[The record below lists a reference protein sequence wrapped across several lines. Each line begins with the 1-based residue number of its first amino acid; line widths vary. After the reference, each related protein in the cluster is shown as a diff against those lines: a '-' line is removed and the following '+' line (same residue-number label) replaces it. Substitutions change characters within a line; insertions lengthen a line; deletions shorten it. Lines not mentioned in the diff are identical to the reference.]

1 MPQKIALDYDDK
13 ELRVVVAQCSGSR
26 VHVSDARAISIDE
39 SSSPSQALRGFITEN
54 SLQKTD
60 VLVAVG
66 RGKAELRE
74 LRLPIVPPEELPD
87 MVRFQAIRSFASASD
102 RAIVDFLETGRD
114 SEISLIAAAMS
125 PSDLDQLRQL
135 CQTSELSLQ
144 RAALR
149 PLTAAPLYLKAK
161 GSVPI
166 CVLID
171 LLTDDAEIT
180 VARDGKVIFVRT
192 VRLPQEDEHRSNA
205 IAAEIKRTLMA
216 CGETNQADRII
227 VWGTQQVHQ
236 ADLDAI
242 RASSS
247 CQDVQA
253 VNPFDLVDLK
263 MPAEQVPAHVG
274 RLAPLVGLL
283 VADEG
288 SPQCL
293 IDFLNPRERPEEKPD
308 HVRRAGLI
316 GGPIAAVVLV
326 GALIML
332 QLRSLDQQIATAETT
347 AKGLATKADEAQQRV
362 AQTEE
367 VDVFLDED
375 VHWLDEFKNIAA
387 NVPPSD
393 KLIVNSVIGTSTAK
407 GGGTIK
413 FAGAVVSP
421 DVIESMES
429 ALREADY
436 QLQSGSSNKLPRA
449 TRYTWSFDETI
460 TIPASAVRQAR
471 EERLAAMKAAENGD
485 ADTDDN
491 AGELEPTEQGSPATD
506 SSPDS
511 EEPATSE
518 PENTTQPA
526 TADDTADSAASEEDS
541 TPADDDAT
549 GDQDS
554 AASSES
560 AEATEDE
567 QTKAADESSESTA
580 SDAGES
586 TSEGDASTATDQA
599 ATSNTSPQDTDAE
612 TTASQEQDQ

>member
-1 MPQKIALDYDDK
+1 MPQKIALDYDDN

-26 VHVSDARAISIDE
+26 VHVSDARVIPIDE
-39 SSSPSQALRGFITEN
+39 SSSPSQELRSFISEN

-102 RAIVDFLETGRD
+102 RALVDFLETGRD
-114 SEISLIAAAMS
+114 GEISLIAAAMS
-125 PSDLDQLRQL
+125 PTDMDQLREL
-135 CQTSELSLQ
+135 CQTSELNIQ

-216 CGETNQADRII
+216 CGETKHADRII

-242 RASSS
+242 RTSSG

-263 MPAEQVPAHVG
+263 MPADQVPAHVG

-283 VADEG
+283 AADEG
-288 SPQCL
+288 SPQSL
-293 IDFLNPRERPEEKPD
+293 IDFLNPRERPENKPD
-308 HVRRAGLI
+308 HVKRACMI

-347 AKGLATKADEAQQRV
+347 ANQLASKADEAQKRV

-367 VDVFLDED
+367 IDVFLDED
-375 VHWLDEFKNIAA
+375 VHWLDEFKRIAA

-393 KLIVNSVIGTSTAK
+393 QMIVSNVYASSTAK

-421 DVIESMES
+421 DVIETMES
-429 ALREADY
+429 ALREANY
-436 QLQSGSSNKLPRA
+436 QVQSGSSNKLPRA

-471 EERLAAMKAAENGD
+471 EERLAAMKAAENGET
-485 ADTDDN
+485 ADPKE
-491 AGELEPTEQGSPATD
+491 ASESEPAEQTAPVTEQ
-506 SSPDS
+506 
-511 EEPATSE
+511 
-518 PENTTQPA
+518 
-526 TADDTADSAASEEDS
+526 
-541 TPADDDAT
+541 PADDQEADDQEAEDQEADAPV
-549 GDQDS
+549 
-554 AASSES
+554 ES
-560 AEATEDE
+560 TEQAEATEQPLPAD
-567 QTKAADESSESTA
+567 QTKPSDQEGESAVPDASEASSEAAPETFVPDSSASEAEASPTTTSPPST
-580 SDAGES
+580 DA
-586 TSEGDASTATDQA
+586 A
-599 ATSNTSPQDTDAE
+599 ATS
-612 TTASQEQDQ
+612 SQEQDQ